1 MNVLPFSIGDNL
13 QKTLTKLALECPL
26 FDPTFD
32 PEIRLAEERF
42 GDFQANGILS
52 YCKRNQQDPRA
63 AAQRLCDA
71 LGANNPSFQVT
82 VAGAGFL
89 NVTLT
94 DSAMLAWLQRFH
106 TEASYE
112 GQLSSVFSGKTV
124 VVDYSS
130 PNTAKRMHVGHLRSM
145 VIGEALQRLIRFSGG
160 KVIRDNHLGDWG
172 TQFGILLMEIK
183 AEKYDFQGTPEV
195 VMERIEQWYQ
205 QGVQKAK
212 TDPQALEAARR
223 ELVCLQ
229 QGDATNVSLWKR
241 INQISYES
249 FEAIYQRMGVAFDFV
264 LGESFYR
271 DQLPAVYESLQA
283 CGLATLDQGALVVFH
298 PEHPR
303 FCKQPFLIRKSDG
316 ASNYASTDLA
326 TARYRA
332 EHFQADA
339 ILYVTDARQ
348 CDHFE
353 QLFLTVQ
360 KWFAA
365 EKRPIPALYH
375 APFGMVLDGSGKAI
389 KTREGKPVLL
399 QQLLDEAVARA
410 YALISQKS
418 PDLSEE
424 EKHQVA
430 EVVGCGAIQYA
441 DLSQDRTSN
450 YRFEFDK
457 MVRFEGNTAPYLLY
471 AVARIYAI
479 FRKASI
485 EHATYDFS
493 AVRSLSSFST
503 QTERSLA
510 HKLLD
515 FPMILSLSLKEL
527 KPHHLCRYL
536 YELAGSFSTFYNADK
551 VMVEKAAIRDL
562 RLLLC
567 QATLSTLETGLHLL
581 GLRTLKKM

>member
-1 MNVLPFSIGDNL
+1 MEVLPFSIGADL
-13 QKTLTKLALECPL
+13 QKTLIRVASECPL
-26 FDPTFD
+26 LDENFD

-52 YCKRNQQDPRA
+52 YGKKTKQNPRA
-63 AAQRLCDA
+63 IAQA
-71 LGANNPSFQVT
+71 LRETFCAQNESFQVK
-82 VAGAGFL
+82 VGGAGFL
-89 NVTLT
+89 NFTVTDT
-94 DSAMLAWLQRFH
+94 AMLAWLKRFH
-106 TEASYE
+106 TKTSYE
-112 GQLSSVFSGKTV
+112 GQLPSAFSGKTV

-145 VIGEALQRLIRFSGG
+145 VIGEALQRLVRFSGAT
-160 KVIRDNHLGDWG
+160 VIRDNHLGDWG
-172 TQFGILLMEIK
+172 TQFGVLLMEIK
-183 AEKYDFQGTPEV
+183 AANYDFQEPPEV
-195 VMERIEQWYQ
+195 AIETMERLYQ
-205 QGVQKAK
+205 QGMQKVKA
-212 TDPQALEAARR
+212 DPQALEAARK
-223 ELVCLQ
+223 ELVRLQ
-229 QGDATNVSLWKR
+229 QGDAINLSLWKR
-241 INQISYES
+241 MNQLSYES
-249 FEAIYQRMGVAFDFV
+249 FEAIYQRMGVTFDCV

-271 DQLPAVYESLQA
+271 EQLPAVYESLQA
-283 CGLATLDQGALVVFH
+283 CHLATLDQGALVVFH

-332 EHFQADA
+332 EHFHADA
-339 ILYVTDARQ
+339 MIYVTDARQ
-348 CDHFE
+348 YDHFE

-365 EKRPIPALYH
+365 EKRAVPALYH
-375 APFGMVLDGSGKAI
+375 AFFGMVQDASGKAI
-389 KTREGKPVLL
+389 KTREGKPIRL

-410 YALISQKS
+410 YTLIAQKS

-424 EKHQVA
+424 EKRHVA

-441 DLSQDRTSN
+441 DLSQDRVSN

-457 MVRFEGNTAPYLLY
+457 MIRFEGNTAPYLLY
-471 AVARIYAI
+471 AVARIHAI
-479 FRKASI
+479 FRKANLKS
-485 EHATYDFS
+485 ETYDFPS
-493 AVRSLSSFST
+493 MASLSSFST

-510 HKLLD
+510 HKLLA
-515 FPMILSLSLKEL
+515 FPLVLSLSLKEL

-536 YELAGSFSTFYNADK
+536 YELAGNFSTFYNADK
-551 VMVEKAAIRDL
+551 VMVDDTAIRDL

-581 GLRTLKKM
+581 GLRTLRKM